1 MSRLELTLKLQS
13 LQGWDCPGLPQV
25 ISAVCLL
32 KVILLRWV
40 LVKVVRRQMLHVME
54 RDDEEKKSIRTKLS
68 VTGKVRLGRF
78 FGTYK

>member
-1 MSRLELTLKLQS
+1 MSRLELTLNLRS
-13 LQGWDCPGLPQV
+13 LQDCPGLPQV

-40 LVKVVRRQMLHVME
+40 FKVVRRQMLHVME
-54 RDDEEKKSIRTKLS
+54 REDEEKKSIRTKLN

>member
-1 MSRLELTLKLQS
+1 MSRLELTLELQS
-13 LQGWDCPGLPQV
+13 LQDCPGLPQV
-25 ISAVCLL
+25 ISAVCLV

-40 LVKVVRRQMLHVME
+40 FKVVRRQMLHVME

>member
-1 MSRLELTLKLQS
+1 MSRLELTLKLRS
-13 LQGWDCPGLPQV
+13 LQDCPGLPQV